1 MSVKIENLT
10 HVYSPKTPSA
20 FTALKN
26 INLEFDDHVF
36 IAIVGE
42 TGSGKSTLIQ
52 HLNGLLIPT
61 EGCVYIKDY
70 AIGNK
75 KRKNKN
81 LRELRRQVGL
91 VFQFPEYQLFE
102 STVEKDAMVGPKNF
116 KMKDEDAK
124 RAAHEALDAVGIG
137 PEFYSRSPFDLS
149 GGEKRRV
156 AIAGILAMKPD
167 ILVLDEPVAGLDPAG
182 VTDIMNLLVK
192 LYNEGTSIIL
202 VTHDMDLVL
211 EFASQVYALHNGE
224 LIYEGTPR
232 NLFSSIT
239 EDMALE
245 IPTIYTMINRLN
257 ERGYHLESEN
267 ITNISELVAAIVKEK
282 ESKHE

>member
-36 IAIVGE
+36 IALVGE

-70 AIGNK
+70 VIGNK

-81 LRELRRQVGL
+81 LRELRHQVGL

-102 STVEKDAMVGPKNF
+102 STVEKDVMVGPKNF
-116 KMKDEDAK
+116 KMKDEQA
-124 RAAHEALDAVGIG
+124 REAAHEALDAVGIG

-167 ILVLDEPVAGLDPAG
+167 ILILDEPVAGLDPAG

-211 EFASQVYALHNGE
+211 EYANQVFALHNGE
-224 LIYEGTPR
+224 LIYEGTPK

-245 IPTIYTMINRLN
+245 IPTIYTMINQLN
-257 ERGYHLESEN
+257 KRGYHLNSEN
-267 ITNISELVAAIVKEK
+267 ITNIEELVASIVKEK
-282 ESKHE
+282 ESRHE